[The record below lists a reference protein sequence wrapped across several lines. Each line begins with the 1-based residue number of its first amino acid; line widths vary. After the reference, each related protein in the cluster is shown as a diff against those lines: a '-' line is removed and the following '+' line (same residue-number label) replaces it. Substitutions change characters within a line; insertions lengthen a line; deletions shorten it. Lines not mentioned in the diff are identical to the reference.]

1 MIDTAW
7 SRPGPGL
14 QNAPSFVS
22 AAYLVAEL
30 HILGYSNETC
40 TKPRQDLAPDIFVE
54 GKFYKSRS
62 RQAAE
67 TSDGALQ
74 SPCPGLDSAVSIVSP
89 ARRTGEQRPTEIRRD
104 GTQPTG
110 GAYVLPIPVHQGCRD
125 QRWRLSKPVPWAR
138 QRGVYRLSSPADR
151 RAASEDLSQIP
162 PPAHLLRALPGRGAR
177 DTDPMRWVA
186 SPAAAQGRRN
196 GWKQAIKPAEGLTAR
211 GALRRVR
218 KSE

>member
-1 MIDTAW
+1 MKRAQKPIRILPQIFLWRVNFTNPDPGRLLRPAMARCKAHGLGSTA
-7 SRPGPGL
+7 R
-14 QNAPSFVS
+14 
-22 AAYLVAEL
+22 
-30 HILGYSNETC
+30 C
-40 TKPRQDLAPDIFVE
+40 
-54 GKFYKSRS
+54 RS
-62 RQAAE
+62 SQA
-67 TSDGALQ
+67 
-74 SPCPGLDSAVSIVSP
+74 P